1 MARPY
6 PLLMLGFWVLLL
18 AALTFAFLPLVVPKL
33 APPAGLAP
41 DARVDAPPQPAPDLK
56 PLAGQLAVPQASL
69 FADGRPS
76 SSAAVSGPGVSPAAP
91 VPLAG
96 VQAPASFVDR
106 PGGLFATPVEGR

>member
-1 MARPY
+1 MTRPY

-18 AALTFAFLPLVVPKL
+18 AALAFAFLPLVMPKL

-41 DARVDAPPQPAPDLK
+41 DAQVDAPPQPAPDLK

-69 FADGRPS
+69 FSDGGPS
-76 SSAAVSGPGVSPAAP
+76 ASAAASGPGVSLAAP

-96 VQAPASFVDR
+96 VRAPASFVDR